1 MRRPATRCRGFTL
14 LELLVVVL
22 LVGLLTSLAVLGI
35 QGRSVRER
43 QHEEA
48 RRLLA
53 RMDLAR
59 EEAVLRAGSLGL
71 RLTPRGYRF
80 LQLRNGAWHVLR
92 DDRTLAPHELP
103 AGMRLEVDVDG
114 LEVALADDGDGG
126 EDGTA
131 SGAGIDDDDG
141 GEDGDDDGPPRPQ
154 VFFLAGGE
162 IVPGF
167 TIGLLAE
174 DTDVEYRL
182 TPGQETWLEL
192 TEHGF

>member
-1 MRRPATRCRGFTL
+1 MAPAGARSRGFTL

-35 QGRSVRER
+35 QGRSQRELQR
-43 QHEEA
+43 EEA

-59 EEAVLRAGSLGL
+59 EEAVLRAASLGI
-71 RLTPRGYRF
+71 RLAPGGYRF
-80 LQLRNGAWHVLR
+80 LALRDGAWRVLR
-92 DDRTLAPHELP
+92 DDRHLAPRELP
-103 AGMRLEVDVDG
+103 GGMRLEVDIDG
-114 LEVALADDGDGG
+114 LEVALGDGERATASAGAGDDTDDG
-126 EDGTA
+126 A
-131 SGAGIDDDDG
+131 
-141 GEDGDDDGPPRPQ
+141 DGDDPPRPQ
-154 VFFLAGGE
+154 IFFLAGGE

-174 DTDVEYRL
+174 DTEVEFRIA
-182 TPGQETWLEL
+182 PGDERWLEL